1 MLEGLFQ
8 FVRGDR
14 PLSRGYIHELHAAL
28 MRNQDTELVKGRYKQ
43 RPNNPTRPDGSLHEY
58 CPPEH
63 VDSEMERLLSW
74 HAEHEAADVP
84 VELEAAW
91 LHHRFAQIHPYQD
104 GNGRVARALASAMF
118 IKGGWFPVVVTRDDR
133 VRYID
138 SLEVADE
145 GDLRSLVAFFVD
157 VQKRAIFQAAQ
168 VAADVQP
175 EQTVDEAV
183 AAAACVL
190 AGPMIDRSVWLRSKD
205 TADRLMD
212 DASRRV
218 EEIVAALKTQI
229 GKLDFRASTGERL
242 RAFETSPA
250 YDRTIRLEI
259 GSSDFSS
266 IVVTAQA
273 IGFRFQGLI
282 RIVVGFA
289 PEQLML
295 MASEEPFQVN
305 YVESLEDA
313 ERRFRPWLEKS
324 LVKAINLWR
333 RSL

>member
-1 MLEGLFQ
+1 
-8 FVRGDR
+8 
-14 PLSRGYIHELHAAL
+14 
-28 MRNQDTELVKGRYKQ
+28 
-43 RPNNPTRPDGSLHEY
+43 
-58 CPPEH
+58 
-63 VDSEMERLLSW
+63 
-74 HAEHEAADVP
+74 
-84 VELEAAW
+84 
-91 LHHRFAQIHPYQD
+91 
-104 GNGRVARALASAMF
+104 MF

-138 SLEVADE
+138 SLEAADE

-212 DASRRV
+212 DASRR

-229 GKLDFRASTGERL
+229 GKLDFRASTEERL

-282 RIVVGFA
+282 GLLLDLH
-289 PEQLML
+289 Q
-295 MASEEPFQVN
+295 SN
-305 YVESLEDA
+305 
-313 ERRFRPWLEKS
+313 
-324 LVKAINLWR
+324 
-333 RSL
+333 